1 MHQQFNPMS
10 SVAAI
15 IRRDKLAPTGQ
26 LESNYLL
33 IKRHKEGYNGKWSL
47 VGGRWEF
54 GESLETSIIR
64 EVKEES
70 GLNSTFVALRGLVNE
85 RIAPYSSSEYVG
97 HFLLFVCEVS
107 TPTGKAR
114 EQADGPVAWF
124 TFEEI
129 ERLKGTD
136 RIIATDYNI
145 LQHFCHSN
153 IALPYYEA
161 VVLAGEYESSPAK
174 SIQFEQGP

>member
-15 IRRDKLAPTGQ
+15 IRRDKLSPTGQ

-85 RIAPYSSSEYVG
+85 RIAPYSSSDYVG

-114 EQADGPVAWF
+114 EQSDGPVAWF

-129 ERLKGTD
+129 ERLQAAD
-136 RIIATDYNI
+136 RIIATDVNI

-153 IALPYYEA
+153 ISLPYYEA
-161 VVLAGEYESSPAK
+161 VVLAGEYESSPEK
-174 SIQFEQGP
+174 LVQFEQGP